1 MTSVMPLIELPAGS
15 HYASMWG
22 IPDQYAGM
30 TASMLQRSRAFVK
43 FAGVDVTI
51 LTYEHR
57 NNYDEIRDRL
67 RSSGAMADGM
77 RLANMWE
84 DLRTW
89 DDDKLSAAVP
99 TFHKDVHH
107 GWEPLGKR
115 GTAIGPLIRELRPE
129 GGRHTQ
135 IDYLR
140 EDGTLLASDQRHGV
154 DFDDRSVILCD
165 TNGEPLGSWRWVSRL
180 YWLWLDSLP
189 RDPMAWIIADSKTS
203 ANPLIHYDRPDVA
216 KLHVVRGSHLKRVH
230 GRTTSKLVRSRR
242 TVMENLDAWDGVIF
256 LTKTQRDDVASMMG
270 ERDNLHVIPNSRN
283 VPSELTNAKRPSGRG
298 VMLSSLVE
306 RKRIQHAI
314 RAMADARGRR
324 LWWKGKLD
332 VWGRGPLKRKLTLL
346 IRRRNA
352 PVRLRGYKTNAADEF
367 STASFSL
374 LTSSAEAFANVLIE
388 SMGRGCIPISY
399 DIPYGPSDIITH
411 GVDGFL
417 VPNGDIKAL
426 AEQIRSIVAMTPAEL
441 APIREAGHRRA
452 MEFSD
457 EHVMELWSEL
467 MTGIAQRKHS

>member
-1 MTSVMPLIELPAGS
+1 MTCVSSIVLPAGS

-43 FAGVDVTI
+43 FAGVEVTI

-57 NNYDEIRDRL
+57 DNYDEVRDRL
-67 RSSGAMADGM
+67 RGSGAMVDGM

-84 DLRTW
+84 DLRSW
-89 DDDKLSAAVP
+89 KDDRLKAAVN
-99 TFHKDVHH
+99 TFQGEVPD

-115 GTAIGPLIRELRPE
+115 GVATGPLIKELRRE
-129 GGRHTQ
+129 TGRHTQ
-135 IDYLR
+135 IDYFR
-140 EDGTLLASDQRHGV
+140 ADGTMLASDQRHGM
-154 DFDDRSVILCD
+154 DFKERSVILCD
-165 TNGEPLGSWRWVSRL
+165 TSGQPLGSWRWVSRL

-189 RDPMAWIIADSKTS
+189 RDPVAWIIADSKTS
-203 ANPLIHYDRPDVA
+203 ANPLIQYDRPDVA

-230 GRTTSKLVRSRR
+230 GRPTNKLGRSRR
-242 TVMENLDAWDGVIF
+242 AVMENLDAWDAVVF

-270 ERDNLHVIPNSRN
+270 PRHNLQVIPNSRN
-283 VPSELTNAKRPSGRG
+283 VPGELTNVKRPTGRG

-324 LWWKGKLD
+324 LWWRGKLD

-346 IRRRNA
+346 IRKRNA
-352 PVRLRGYKTNAADEF
+352 PVKLRGYSTSAADAF
-367 STASFSL
+367 TTASFSL

-417 VPNGDIKAL
+417 VPNGDIEAL
-426 AEQIRSIVAMTPAEL
+426 AAQIKSIVAASPAEL
-441 APIREAGHRRA
+441 APMREAGHKRA
-452 MEFSD
+452 LDFSD
-457 EHVMELWSEL
+457 EHVMQLWSDL
-467 MTGIAQRKHS
+467 MTSIAANRRA